1 MESNT
6 RKGFLFC
13 ACATVIAVGSNGEVY
28 LSRRE
33 LLSANIN
40 VEPTMGSW
48 SNGGTPLLEGIP
60 ERDETLG
67 SEGESLLSS
76 PRSEP
81 IDLDPDLTDSLLD
94 RDSVLDDE
102 NASSI
107 SIPDTESSMHDSE
120 DSVLGSPSFNRD
132 FTNLDHLNSHTNPSR
147 KNCLLRIRPGYVESQ
162 YDFTKPRPPDIALP
176 TSIPPTLNAILRQ
189 HNKSKLTEGLS
200 SELSAMGFTSTRV
213 DAANLNE
220 PLQLQV
226 PSPLDAV
233 LDMTRQVIVLVRNPQ
248 SPLHTTPLSVSAN
261 LSSGF
266 QVEALA
272 LKALQWK
279 KRPRP

>member
-1 MESNT
+1 MLTTN
-6 RKGFLFC
+6 
-13 ACATVIAVGSNGEVY
+13 
-28 LSRRE
+28 
-33 LLSANIN
+33 
-40 VEPTMGSW
+40 MGSW
-48 SNGGTPLLEGIP
+48 STGTPLLEDIP

-107 SIPDTESSMHDSE
+107 SIQDTESSIHDSE

-132 FTNLDHLNSHTNPSR
+132 FTNLDNLSSPSISTTDSSGLCIKPEYAESH
-147 KNCLLRIRPGYVESQ
+147 
-162 YDFTKPRPPDIALP
+162 YDFTKVPTPDIALP
-176 TSIPPTLNAILRQ
+176 VSIPPSLNAILRQ
-189 HNKSKLTEGLS
+189 HKKLQNSELTNRTEGLPS
-200 SELSAMGFTSTRV
+200 GLSRFGLNSTNL

-233 LDMTRQVIVLVRNPQ
+233 LDMTKQV
-248 SPLHTTPLSVSAN
+248 
-261 LSSGF
+261 
-266 QVEALA
+266 
-272 LKALQWK
+272 K
-279 KRPRP
+279 